1 MVIIMDEAKS
11 SKMMPT
17 KIMSIGRVRWLM
29 VSLLFFGAI
38 VNYLDRSTM
47 SVANTVIAD
56 QFDIGPAGMGL
67 LLSAFLWP
75 YALGSLP
82 AGWII
87 DKVGPKKTLGWS
99 IFLWSSVTVVSGFAT
114 GFLFLF
120 IMRVLLGITE
130 SPYFASGVK
139 VTNRWF
145 PKEKR
150 AFPTSVFNMGPTVAK
165 ALSLPL
171 LSAIMLAIGWQG
183 MFISVGLLGFVFVI
197 LWVIIY
203 RDPNAENNFEI
214 NNDNTHKSNYQ
225 SNVQISWGML
235 FKYRSTWGMM
245 IGAFGTNFTL
255 WLYLTWLPGYLETA
269 RNMDIM
275 TTGWVASIPFVAGIF
290 GVPIGGLVSDY
301 LLRKGLTPI
310 NSRKIPIVVAAILA
324 AVSVMPVP
332 FISSTSISVLLL
344 SIGFF
349 ASSVPPSVM
358 WTLNTD
364 VAPQGRVASL
374 AGIQNFGGFLGGALA
389 PVLTGVIVQTT
400 GSFKL
405 VFITGSLLCI
415 VAAIGYG
422 IILKKPITNHV

>member
-1 MVIIMDEAKS
+1 MEEAKS
-11 SKMMPT
+11 SKMVSAQKKP
-17 KIMSIGRVRWLM
+17 IGYVGWCM
-29 VSLLFFGAI
+29 VLLLFFGSI
-38 VNYLDRSTM
+38 VNYLDRSTL
-47 SVANTVIAD
+47 SIANTVIAD
-56 QFDIGPAGMGL
+56 QFNIGPAGMGI

-75 YALGSLP
+75 YALASLP

-87 DKVGPKKTLGWS
+87 DKAGPKKTLGWS
-99 IFLWSSVTVVSGFAT
+99 IFLWSSVSVISGFAT
-114 GFLFLF
+114 GFFFLF
-120 IMRVLLGITE
+120 MMRVLLGITE

-145 PKEKR
+145 PKEQR

-165 ALSLPL
+165 AISLPL

-183 MFISVGLLGFVFVI
+183 MFIAVGLLGFVFVI
-197 LWVIIY
+197 LWVIFY

-214 NNDNTHKSNYQ
+214 NNDNTDQNNHPSRA
-225 SNVQISWGML
+225 QISWGSL
-235 FKYRSTWGMM
+235 FKYRSTWGMV

-255 WLYLTWLPGYLETA
+255 WLYLTWLPGYLQTA

-290 GVPIGGLVSDY
+290 GVPIGGLLSDY
-301 LLRKGLTPI
+301 LLRKGFSPI
-310 NSRKIPIVVAAILA
+310 KARKIPIVAASILA
-324 AVSVMPVP
+324 AAFVMPVP
-332 FISSTSISVLLL
+332 FVSSTFISVMLL

-389 PVLTGVIVQTT
+389 PILTGVIVQVT

-422 IILKKPITNHV
+422 IILKRPITNRT

>member
-1 MVIIMDEAKS
+1 MDEAKS